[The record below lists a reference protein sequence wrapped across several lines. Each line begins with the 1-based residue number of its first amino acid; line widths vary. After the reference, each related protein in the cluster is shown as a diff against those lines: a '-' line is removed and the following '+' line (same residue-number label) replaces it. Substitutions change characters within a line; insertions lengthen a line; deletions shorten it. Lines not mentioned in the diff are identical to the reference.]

1 MQMKSIFAVHGGR
14 ITSDKNRSA
23 DIKSNP
29 LLRFLDRANTISQ
42 VIWLFVFALSF
53 FNAQKA
59 ARLEIKYKEVIME
72 TNVTTRNL
80 PQMRTIKEIARLGI
94 VSEWT
99 LRRWVQE
106 RRIPFITSGNRVL
119 INLDVLCDMLAK
131 GEFWTEKAARINRR
145 LQWKILRF

>member
-1 MQMKSIFAVHGGR
+1 
-14 ITSDKNRSA
+14 
-23 DIKSNP
+23 
-29 LLRFLDRANTISQ
+29 
-42 VIWLFVFALSF
+42 
-53 FNAQKA
+53 
-59 ARLEIKYKEVIME
+59 ME

-131 GEFWTEKAARINRR
+131 GEF
-145 LQWKILRF
+145 